1 MRNGN
6 FRRNL
11 FAALTAL
18 VLAACGPQASSPGQ
32 SSSQGAQSS
41 STDPKP
47 ASVATIAANKA
58 LAENLNFSDKQ
69 DFEDA
74 QKGLIDAPA
83 KLTIKND
90 KGDVVWD
97 MESYKQYIGL
107 DRAAPDTVNPSLW
120 RNAQLNTIYGLFKVT
135 DRIYQVRGYDLSNI
149 TFVQGNTGWIVGDPL
164 ISAETAKAAYEL
176 VTKNLGQKP
185 IVAVIYSHS
194 HIDHYG
200 GVRGIVNEADVKS
213 GKVKIYAPE
222 NFTEESVS
230 ENVIA
235 GNAMG
240 RRAIYMYG
248 ALLPRNAQGGVN
260 GGLGQT
266 VSTGN
271 PGLIVPTDIISKTG
285 TAMTIDG
292 VKVIFQMTPGTE
304 APAEMN
310 TFFPDFRSAWMAE
323 NATHTL
329 HNVLTLRGAKVRDPE
344 IWAHYLGETIDLW
357 GPKIDSVFASH
368 HWPTWGNAR
377 IVDFLSKQRALY
389 KYINDQ
395 SIRLMNEGYTG
406 VELSNMIKL
415 PPELDKEW
423 YSRSYYGTVKHDS
436 RAVYQRYM
444 GFYDGNPSTL
454 DELPPEEAAKNY
466 VNYMGGANA
475 VLNKAKA
482 DFDKGNYRW
491 VAMAVKHV
499 VFADPNN
506 AAAKNLLA
514 DTYEQM
520 GYQAESG
527 PWRSIYLQGAL
538 ELRKGVP
545 SAGGTNVA
553 SPDTIRPMNPAL
565 LFDYFGVRLNGE
577 KAAGKK
583 LVLNVNFT
591 DLKKQY
597 ALVVEYGTLTY
608 EEKFAPKADATMTL
622 AKSTLD
628 NIELGQTTLEK
639 AIEAGDVKVDGS
651 KEAITDFLGM
661 LDTFPF
667 WFNIVTP

>member
-1 MRNGN
+1 M
-6 FRRNL
+6 
-11 FAALTAL
+11 ALLIA
-18 VLAACGPQASSPGQ
+18 VAVAACGQQTPSQGQ
-32 SSSQGAQSS
+32 SSTSGAQSS
-41 STDPKP
+41 AESAEPKP
-47 ASVATIAANKA
+47 ASSATIAANKA
-58 LAENLNFSDKQ
+58 VADYLNFNDKQ

-74 QKGLIDAPA
+74 QKGLIEAPET
-83 KLTIKND
+83 LTIKND

-97 MESYKQYIGL
+97 LESYKQYIGI
-107 DRAAPDTVNPSLW
+107 DKAAPDTVNPSLW
-120 RNAQLNTIYGLFKVT
+120 RNAQLNMQYGLFKVT
-135 DRIYQVRGYDLSNI
+135 DHVYQVRGYDLSNV
-149 TFVQGNTGWIVGDPL
+149 TFVEGKTGWIVGDPL
-164 ISAETAKAAYEL
+164 ISAETASAAFEL
-176 VTKNLGQKP
+176 VTKNLGKKP

-200 GVRGIVNEADVKS
+200 GVRGIVDEADVKS
-213 GKVKIYAPE
+213 GKVKIIAPE

-240 RRAIYMYG
+240 RRAVYMYG

-271 PGLIVPTDIISKTG
+271 AGLIVPTVIISKTG

-292 VKVIFQMTPGTE
+292 VKVVFQMTPGTE

-310 TFFPDFRSAWMAE
+310 TFFPDFKSVWMAE

-329 HNVLTLRGAKVRDPE
+329 HNVLTLRGAKVRDPL
-344 IWAHYLGETIDLW
+344 IWAHYLGETVDLW
-357 GPKIDSVFASH
+357 GPNIESAFASH
-368 HWPTWGNAR
+368 HWPMWGNER
-377 IVDFLSKQRALY
+377 IVAFLHKQRALY

-395 SIRLMNEGYTG
+395 SVRLMNEGYTG
-406 VELSNMIKL
+406 VELSNMVKL

-423 YSRSYYGTVKHDS
+423 FSRGYYGTVKHDS

-454 DELPPEEAAKNY
+454 DELPPAEAAKKY
-466 VNYMGGANA
+466 VDYMGGAKA
-475 VLNKAKA
+475 IMDKAKA
-482 DFDKGNYRW
+482 DYDKGEYRW

-499 VFADPNN
+499 VFADPDN

-514 DTYEQM
+514 DAYEQM

-553 SPDTIRPMNPAL
+553 SPDTIRAMDPEL

-583 LVLNVNFT
+583 LVINVNFT
-591 DLKKQY
+591 DLKKPY
-597 ALVVEYGTLTY
+597 ALTVEYGALTY
-608 EEKFAPKADATMTL
+608 SSKLAPQADATMTL

-628 NIELGQTTLEK
+628 SIELGQTTLDK
-639 AIEAGDVKVDGS
+639 AIEAGDIKVDGR
-651 KEAITDFLGM
+651 KEAVDEFLGM